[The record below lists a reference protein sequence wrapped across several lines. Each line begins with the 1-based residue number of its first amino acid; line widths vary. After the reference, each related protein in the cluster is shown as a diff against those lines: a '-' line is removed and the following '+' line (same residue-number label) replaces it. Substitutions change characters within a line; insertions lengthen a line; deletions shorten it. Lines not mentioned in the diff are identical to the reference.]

1 MASPTVQPPNPLTW
15 LIAPA
20 LLALVA
26 SVVLATPIR
35 VLGLGLPE
43 PVWAMAP
50 AFAWGVIRPSIL
62 PAAALLAMGAFL
74 DALWGGAPG
83 LWSLC
88 LLSLYGLVLAV
99 RPILSGQ
106 GFWSLFAC
114 YVIAC
119 AAAFGLGALLTTMAS
134 GTTPSLI
141 GVGLQLLA
149 TAALFPLAWGIISAF
164 EDADVRFR

>member
-1 MASPTVQPPNPLTW
+1 MATPTVQPPNPLTW
-15 LIAPA
+15 LIAPS
-20 LLALVA
+20 LLAVAA
-26 SVVLATPIR
+26 SVVLATPIMVFR
-35 VLGLGLPE
+35 VSLPE

-62 PAAALLAMGAFL
+62 PSVALLVIGAFL
-74 DALWGGAPG
+74 DALWGGALG
-83 LWSLC
+83 LWPLS

-106 GFWSLFAC
+106 GFWSLFAW
-114 YVIAC
+114 YVAAC
-119 AAAFGLGALLTTMAS
+119 VAAFGVGALLTAFAS
-134 GTTPSLI
+134 GTMPSLI
-141 GVGLQLLA
+141 GLALQLLA